1 MKLSLITSTFAI
13 LAVATTGCASI
24 PEAKT
29 QANGEPLSVR
39 EKTEN
44 YTYQTQE
51 KVGEVE
57 HRTASGQK
65 IGTSSVYVNQTH
77 VGSYQVW
84 SGYQGNAAV
93 SDDDFYRIAKDKKAD
108 DEVKSERE
116 SGVTLN
122 RVGLGILAAGI
133 ASVAGGWALRSS
145 DPNASNTL
153 STIGVYGGGLL
164 VPVGGVLAYLGLGK
178 ASSVHPLS
186 QERAE
191 AAASR
196 YNKVLGS
203 VGAPTSF
210 SSGETS
216 KR

>member
-1 MKLSLITSTFAI
+1 MKLSLVTSTFAI
-13 LAVATTGCASI
+13 LAATTTGCASI
-24 PEAKT
+24 PEAKS

-39 EKTEN
+39 EKTQS
-44 YTYQTQE
+44 YTYETKE

-57 HRTASGQK
+57 HRSASGQRV
-65 IGTSSVYVNQTH
+65 GTSSVYVNRTH

-84 SGYQGNAAV
+84 SGYQGEAAV
-93 SDDDFYRIAKDKKAD
+93 SDDDFYRISKDKKAA

-145 DPNASNTL
+145 EPNASNTL
-153 STIGVYGGGLL
+153 SSVGVYGGGLL
-164 VPVGGVLAYLGLGK
+164 VPIGGIIAYMGLGK
-178 ASSVHPLS
+178 ASDVHPLS

-191 AAASR
+191 AAASQ
-196 YNKVLGS
+196 YNRQLGR

-210 SSGETS
+210 SSGTTA